1 MLELESDD
9 RPFETIWADY
19 LGDMARD
26 AWAEINEVPMR
37 PDIAGFSRLVASG
50 YAGVWPV
57 KSGQEIAGHVLWM
70 INEDLFVTEFV
81 FSVVSLY
88 LKREYRNAVNLKN
101 LMRLLR
107 ARIKKETGVKRYT
120 VQSNKYL
127 THGDRIWIGEV

>member
-1 MLELESDD
+1 MLELESDE

-19 LGDMARD
+19 LSPMAHD
-26 AWAEINEVPMR
+26 AWAEINQVDLCL
-37 PDIAGFSRLVASG
+37 DIARCSEISDAG
-50 YAGVWPV
+50 YGGVWV
-57 KSGQEIAGHVLWM
+57 IKSGQQIVGYVIWM

-81 FSVVSLY
+81 FTVVSLY
-88 LKREYRNAVNLKN
+88 LKREYRTAVNLKG

-107 ARIKKETGVKRYT
+107 AKIKKETGVKRYT

>member
-19 LGDMARD
+19 LSSMAHD
-26 AWAEINEVPMR
+26 AWAEINQVDLR
-37 PDIAGFSRLVASG
+37 LDIARCSELSEAG
-50 YAGVWPV
+50 YGGVWPI
-57 KSGQEIAGHVLWM
+57 KSGQEVVGYVVWM

-107 ARIKKETGVKRYT
+107 AKIKKETGVKRYT

-127 THGDRIWIGEV
+127 TRGDRIWIGEV